1 MCFGIFALYN
11 LIFIQE
17 ITCIKASYKSEFVLI
32 MTIPDGNRKPRILT
46 IWYLSQ
52 LVPLKLT
59 LTQYK
64 QF

>member
-17 ITCIKASYKSEFVLI
+17 ITCIKVSYKSGFVLI

-46 IWYLSQ
+46 IYTD
-52 LVPLKLT
+52 PKPTRTLKVNSNT
-59 LTQYK
+59 I
-64 QF
+64 